1 MSKKF
6 LVNIDLNGNSLLN
19 PVLNPLAT
27 APTNANP
34 YYVYTSTASSD
45 KGTIYVN
52 IGTYSSPSWLAV
64 GAVQS
69 VNNKTGAVVLTQD
82 DVGDGTTYVRT
93 HNDLTDALVTLIN
106 GALQKSGGTMSGAIA
121 MGSNKITGL
130 ANGTAATDAA
140 TVGQIPTATSTS
152 PKMDGTAAVGT
163 ETTWAKG
170 DHVHPTDT
178 SRAPTSHAS
187 TATTYGT
194 GSGTNYG
201 HVKLSDTASSTN
213 DVDSGIA
220 ATPAAVKAVQ
230 DAIPSASATSPKMDG
245 TAAVGTETTWAK
257 GDHVH
262 PTDTSRAPT
271 SHASTATTYGVGT
284 DTKYGHLKLSDSTS
298 GTSSTNGGTAATP
311 AAVKAVM
318 DAIPGATSTSPKM
331 DGTAAVG
338 SETTWAKGDHVHPSD
353 TSKLSLTGGTMSG
366 AIAMGSNKITGLGT
380 PTADADAATKAYVDG
395 LLAGADAMI
404 FKGTI
409 GTGGTITALPATH
422 EAGWTYKVI
431 TAGTYAGKACEV
443 GDLIICIKD
452 ASTASNDD
460 WTVVQ
465 TNIDG
470 AVTGPSSSTS
480 GHIAT
485 FNGTSGKVI
494 QDGYGVASSIS
505 NDSTTIP
512 TTAAVYAAVSGA
524 STLNTASGTIS
535 TSATTTTVSMP
546 GTFIN
551 AYATQSGSIVE
562 VDIAPGTNSVVFTV
576 ASAPSSAVTCTVVY
590 F

>member
-6 LVNIDLNGNSLLN
+6 LVNLDLNGNSLLN

-27 APTNANP
+27 APANANP
-34 YYVYTSTASSD
+34 YYVYTSTAVSD

-52 IGTYSSPSWLAV
+52 IGTYASPSWLPV

-69 VNNKTGAVVLTQD
+69 VNGQTGAIVLTQD
-82 DVGDGTTYVRT
+82 DIGDGATYVQT
-93 HNDLTDALVTLIN
+93 HNDLSDALVALIN

-130 ANGTAATDAA
+130 ADGTAATDAA
-140 TVGQIPTATSTS
+140 TVGQLPAATSTS

-163 ETTWAKG
+163 ETTFAKG

-178 SRAPTSHAS
+178 SRAPTSHAA
-187 TATTYGT
+187 TTTTYGA

-201 HVKLSDTASSTN
+201 HVKLSDSTSS
-213 DVDSGIA
+213 DSDTDGGIA
-220 ATPAAVKAVQ
+220 ATPAAVKAAVA
-230 DAIPSASATSPKMDG
+230 AIPAASATSPKMDG
-245 TAAVGTETTWAK
+245 TAAVGTETAWAK

-262 PTDTSRAPT
+262 PTDTSRAPND
-271 SHASTATTYGVGT
+271 HASTATTYGLGT
-284 DTKYGHLKLSDSTS
+284 DTKYGHVKLSDSTT

-311 AAVKAVM
+311 AAVKAVK
-318 DAIPGATSTSPKM
+318 DAIPGATSTTPKM

-353 TSKLSLTGGTMSG
+353 TSKLSLSGGTMSG
-366 AIAMGSNKITGLGT
+366 NIAMGGNKVTGLGT
-380 PTADADAATKAYVDG
+380 PSADGDAATKSYVDS
-395 LLAGADAMI
+395 LLSGADAMI

-409 GTGGTITALPATH
+409 GTGGTVTALPDTH

-431 TAGTYAGKACEV
+431 TAATYAGKACEV
-443 GDLIICIKD
+443 GDLIICIND
-452 ASTASNDD
+452 ADTASNDD

-470 AVTGPSSSTS
+470 AVTGPASSTS
-480 GHIAT
+480 GHIPT

-494 QDGYGVASSIS
+494 QDGYGVATTIS
-505 NDSTTIP
+505 NDATTIP
-512 TTAAVYAAVSGA
+512 TTAAV
-524 STLNTASGTIS
+524 NTAVAAKSTVNVATGTIA
-535 TSATTTTVSMP
+535 TTATTTTVNFS
-546 GTFIN
+546 GTLIN
-551 AYATQSGSIVE
+551 AYATISGSIVE
-562 VDIAPGTNSVVFTV
+562 LDIAPSTSSVIFTV
-576 ASAPSSAVTCTVVY
+576 ADKPSSAVTCTVVY